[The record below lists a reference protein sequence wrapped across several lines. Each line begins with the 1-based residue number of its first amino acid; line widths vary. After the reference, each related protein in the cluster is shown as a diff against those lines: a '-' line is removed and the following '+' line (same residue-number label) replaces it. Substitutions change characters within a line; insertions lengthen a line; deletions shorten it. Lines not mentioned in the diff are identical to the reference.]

1 MFSVTQDS
9 TAEEGSD
16 SSSEEEIEEPPAKK
30 IPGKYKVST
39 IYKQLLIM
47 YEWKFTGEII
57 QIVVHSTHTSVSDWL
72 KVYIEFPKSAS
83 RMSSSCRLYNSHV
96 EDTKGRR

>member
-1 MFSVTQDS
+1 MFAVTQDS

-47 YEWKFTGEII
+47 Y
-57 QIVVHSTHTSVSDWL
+57 L
-72 KVYIEFPKSAS
+72 
-83 RMSSSCRLYNSHV
+83 
-96 EDTKGRR
+96 